1 VADEPSYAAVL
12 TRAAAVATAEAIEA
26 CTSLKVGIKWP
37 NDLVIEDRKV
47 GGILVEA
54 HPAAGEMGPVVI
66 GIGVNCSQGPEAF
79 PAEIR
84 PAVASLAML
93 GEEVDRTLLAR
104 SLLEH
109 LDGFIARSAEPAGRD
124 DIRRQAV
131 ARCRTLGRRV
141 TLAEGGTTSTGEVI
155 DLDPDYGLVLRLPEG
170 GIRRF
175 PAMTTH
181 VVAW

>member
-1 VADEPSYAAVL
+1 LRSS
-12 TRAAAVATAEAIEA
+12 I
-26 CTSLKVGIKWP
+26 TSLRVGIKWP

-54 HPAAGEMGPVVI
+54 RPAAGEMGPVVI

-79 PAEIR
+79 PTELL

-104 SLLEH
+104 ALLEK
-109 LDGFIARSAEPAGRD
+109 LDGLIARSAEPAGRD
-124 DIRRQAV
+124 EIRQQAV